1 MDLTPRQDLPRRRP
15 HPGRRLHPCRTT
27 TTTTTDRTSGTR
39 TLLTPA
45 PNGDQVGYVTTA
57 YDGEL
62 MSDATPDGD
71 ELFEIAWFPRDAI
84 PTLPRRDWIDR
95 VIGDVRDDL

>member
-1 MDLTPRQDLPRRRP
+1 MMVTY
-15 HPGRRLHPCRTT
+15 
-27 TTTTTDRTSGTR
+27 
-39 TLLTPA
+39 

-62 MSDATPDGD
+62 TSDATPDGD
-71 ELFEIAWFPRDAI
+71 ELLEIAWFSRDAI
-84 PTLPRRDWIDR
+84 PTLPRRDCIDR